1 MGADSTV
8 PDPGQGA
15 GARGG
20 LARWVARLDARWSSR
35 TWSIVGGLTVAM
47 ALQSWWVHARKRG
60 DFRVF
65 YEAAHRF
72 AAGEQL
78 YRASDGEYPF
88 KYAPVAAAP
97 FLPLAVLPEALAT
110 LVWVLL
116 AAAALVAFMRWSAAA
131 LAAEEPLSTH
141 LAVVVLLAPYSVHL
155 LAMGQ
160 TDSVLLWLVAA
171 SAALAPRRP
180 WLSGL
185 LWAAATLFKPP
196 FLILVPL
203 ALLAREWRRIAAF
216 GAGIAAGLLL
226 PALRYG
232 WQGNL
237 ELLVAW
243 RQILD
248 ATTPPLLCGPQN
260 QSAFAVACTYLVE
273 PAAGR
278 SFQLAALAVGGVV
291 AAPMLLSSLAI
302 ARRDRT
308 AGFRAG
314 LESALYLSA
323 FLSPLGWRTN
333 LVAAAPLLYRLVQA
347 ARRGSASAPRGIA
360 AATLASL
367 FLVQRLNW
375 EVVGPDRFY
384 WLLAHR
390 HYGLSMAA
398 AAVIALLL
406 WARTASRPAS

>member
-15 GARGG
+15 GAPGG
-20 LARWVARLDARWSSR
+20 LARWVARLDARWSAR
-35 TWSIVGGLTVAM
+35 TWIIVGGLTAAM
-47 ALQSWWVHARKRG
+47 AVQSWWVHARKRG

-88 KYAPVAAAP
+88 KYAPVAAVP
-97 FLPLAVLPEALAT
+97 FLPLGVLPEALAT

-116 AAAALVAFMRWSAAA
+116 AAAALLAFMRWSAAA
-131 LAAEEPLSTH
+131 LPAEEPLSTH
-141 LAVVVLLAPYSVHL
+141 LAVVVLLVPYSVHL

-171 SAALAPRRP
+171 SAAVAPRRP
-180 WLSGL
+180 LLSGL
-185 LWAAATLFKPP
+185 LWAAATLFKPT

-216 GAGIAAGLLL
+216 GAGVAAGLLL

-237 ELLVAW
+237 GLLAAW

-260 QSAFAVACTYLVE
+260 QSAFAVACTYLAE

-278 SFQLAALAVGGVV
+278 SFQLASLAVGGVV
-291 AAPMLLSSLAI
+291 AAPMLLSALAI
-302 ARRDRT
+302 ARRDRST
-308 AGFRAG
+308 GFRAA

-333 LVAAAPLLYRLVQA
+333 LVAAAPLLYRLVRE
-347 ARRGSASAPRGIA
+347 ARRGSDSALRGIA
-360 AATLASL
+360 AVTLALL

-398 AAVIALLL
+398 AAVAALLL
-406 WARTASRPAS
+406 WARSASRPAS